1 MMKKNYIID
10 GFNLGF
16 KIPGIA
22 QWITS
27 GHIDQ
32 AIKLIINHIQSSIS
46 AKADNILLVLD
57 GRYQNSSSI
66 TVSKKIKIRFS
77 RKPQTADD
85 IIRDFIRTQ
94 EKPGNWVVVSSD
106 HEIINTARAMGAEV
120 LPSEKLI
127 EAGSVKAKKSQPRE
141 RQEKYNPEH
150 IDMDYWLKKFG
161 K

>member
-1 MMKKNYIID
+1 MKKNYIID

-32 AIKLIINHIQSSIS
+32 AIQLIINHIQSSIS
-46 AKADNILLVLD
+46 ARAGKIILVFD
-57 GRYQNSSSI
+57 GHYPNSASI
-66 TVSKKIKIRFS
+66 PKLKGITIQFS

-85 IIRDFIRTQ
+85 IIRNFIRSQ
-94 EKPGNWVVVSSD
+94 EKPGNWVVISSD
-106 HEIINTARAMGAEV
+106 HEIINTARDMGAEV
-120 LPSEKLI
+120 LPAEMLVKPEPIKEKHH
-127 EAGSVKAKKSQPRE
+127 PRE
-141 RQEKYNPEH
+141 RQEKYDPGH

>member
-1 MMKKNYIID
+1 MKKNYIID

-16 KIPGIA
+16 KLPGIA
-22 QWITS
+22 QWITA
-27 GHIDQ
+27 GQIDQ

-46 AKADNILLVLD
+46 AKADNIILVLD
-57 GRYQNSSSI
+57 GRYQNSSVI
-66 TVSKKIKIRFS
+66 PASKKIKIQFS

-85 IIRDFIRTQ
+85 IIRNFIRTQ
-94 EKPGNWVVVSSD
+94 EKPGNWVVISSD

-141 RQEKYNPEH
+141 RQEKYNPEN
-150 IDMDYWLKKFG
+150 IDLDYWLKKFG